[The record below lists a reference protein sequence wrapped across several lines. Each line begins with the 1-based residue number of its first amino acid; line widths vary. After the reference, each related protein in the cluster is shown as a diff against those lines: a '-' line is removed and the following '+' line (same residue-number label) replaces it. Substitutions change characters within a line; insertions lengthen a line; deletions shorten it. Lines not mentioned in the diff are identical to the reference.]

1 LGAPFAPPNACRAP
15 AASTPARASLS
26 PGRTMRSSQPS
37 IRPPSLKTTAS
48 PTPPPVCG
56 TLLVSLDFY
65 KIAPIG
71 AAAELQDIGG
81 QRGEAA
87 MGCYPPGLSA
97 IFWCTCFLPS
107 LCFFLVCSLSSADVA
122 HRPPVALSVFFSTCR
137 PPVAATLRP
146 RSVCAHNRSL
156 HVAPAAAHCSDARKR
171 VAQEPGDHRFST
183 PDPIGPVAYGTRPIG
198 AILCPFNVHIRRP
211 RSTSP
216 HRHPTFL
223 PRCTTHGS
231 TASACLQRPA
241 HINPAC
247 RHLRVSAKLG
257 LPTEH
262 SGVLVL
268 PGART
273 TSPCEPGSIAPHRR
287 TV

>member
-1 LGAPFAPPNACRAP
+1 M
-15 AASTPARASLS
+15 SLN
-26 PGRTMRSSQPS
+26 
-37 IRPPSLKTTAS
+37 
-48 PTPPPVCG
+48 
-56 TLLVSLDFY
+56 FY

-216 HRHPTFL
+216 HRLSPPHSLLALRHAAL
-223 PRCTTHGS
+223 PPLP
-231 TASACLQRPA
+231 CLQRPA

-247 RHLRVSAKLG
+247 RHLCVSAKLG
-257 LPTEH
+257 LSTEH
-262 SGVLVL
+262 RGVLVP

-273 TSPCEPGSIAPHRR
+273 TSACEPGLIAPIGALYELWGIEAEWGRLAVELVGAIWIR
-287 TV
+287 TRYHLPQGPSASEHAELDG